1 MVAREKESASLAKLL
16 NVLDRLRLECPW
28 DRKQTFESMKSLT
41 VEEVYELVDA
51 IGEQKSDEIKK
62 ELGDVLLHVV
72 FYAKMADEKG
82 WFDVSDVMD
91 SLVDKLIFRHPHIF
105 ADTKVEGEE
114 QVLQNWEKLKLK
126 EKGGNKRVLEG
137 VPKSLPPL
145 IKASRIQEK
154 ARNVGF
160 DWDKKEDVWTKVKE
174 ELNEVEQEMI
184 DGTAVDLE
192 GEFGD
197 LLFSVVNAARLYGVD
212 PNSALERT
220 NMKFTKRFNYIE
232 EKSIANSKP
241 LDTMTL
247 EEMDVLWNE
256 AKNI

>member
-16 NVLDRLRLECPW
+16 DVLDRLRLECPW

-72 FYAKMADEKG
+72 FYAKMAEEKG

-105 ADTKVEGEE
+105 SDTKVEGEE

-256 AKNI
+256 AKNL